1 MDRAILKASGR
12 KKKFLKRI
20 KKIQNDEDSDG
31 YLSSDDEEFTDS
43 IIGSNINNKYI
54 IIKYLGK
61 GTFSKTWLVYDYID
75 DIFLALKLHEK
86 KFFDELDTEISNFK
100 ILNKLGE
107 HPNVIK
113 YYGEIEFNHGDNCMR
128 GILLELLGESLNEL
142 VDEEYDSKLDI
153 DKIKN
158 IFNDILSGIEYIH
171 NCGLVHND
179 LKLDNILI
187 QRPNKKIEDYILKIR
202 DLQINDFYL
211 KKIEELT
218 PVEIKLLDKN
228 KRKMVKRKIR
238 DRAHKEMIKY
248 FKSHIIKLNNSTLEN
263 IKVSVYGVK

>member
-113 YYGEIEFNHGDNCMR
+113 YYGEIEFNHGDNYMR

-142 VDEEYDSKLDI
+142 VDEEYD
-153 DKIKN
+153 
-158 IFNDILSGIEYIH
+158 
-171 NCGLVHND
+171 
-179 LKLDNILI
+179 
-187 QRPNKKIEDYILKIR
+187 
-202 DLQINDFYL
+202 
-211 KKIEELT
+211 
-218 PVEIKLLDKN
+218 
-228 KRKMVKRKIR
+228 
-238 DRAHKEMIKY
+238 
-248 FKSHIIKLNNSTLEN
+248 
-263 IKVSVYGVK
+263 